1 MLVVGVVGHECFAHA
16 SAWSV
21 EFDEATVVD
30 DAVDDRG
37 GEFVVGEDGAPFA
50 GSGCWW

>member
-1 MLVVGVVGHECFAHA
+1 MVVGVVEHEGFAHA

-21 EFDEATVVD
+21 EFDEASVVD